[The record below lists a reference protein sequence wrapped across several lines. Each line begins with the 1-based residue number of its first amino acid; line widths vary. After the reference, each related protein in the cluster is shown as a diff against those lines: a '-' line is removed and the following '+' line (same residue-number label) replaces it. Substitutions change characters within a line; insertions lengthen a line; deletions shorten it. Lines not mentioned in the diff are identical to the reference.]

1 MLLYKKS
8 YKGSVM
14 KIILSLLFFSHLVL
28 AVETI
33 NCNVPSESLK
43 KITVSLRFH
52 TDEKS
57 DYLFLQIITDIGT
70 SHFLTQADKGQ
81 ISSSFENKNFSY
93 LLLSEKS
100 QNNNGVVTNAA
111 YLSIENNEGTV
122 AGFLSAKG
130 NIYPLVCS
138 QDQ

>member
-1 MLLYKKS
+1 
-8 YKGSVM
+8 M
-14 KIILSLLFFSHLVL
+14 KTLILLLFIFTFSH
-28 AVETI
+28 AQKAI
-33 NCNVPSESLK
+33 KCNVPSESLK

-111 YLSIENNEGTV
+111 YLSIENNQGTV

-138 QDQ
+138 QEQ